1 MGTSRRSDLETCEK
15 NSGVLD
21 RRKRARCIVSVTINL
36 SPCMMFR
43 HWKSNT
49 GQHIGAFLRRVAQL
63 QDQQTDL
70 HQQATAAAT
79 ANSEKKGLF
88 LLRMP

>member
-1 MGTSRRSDLETCEK
+1 M
-15 NSGVLD
+15 
-21 RRKRARCIVSVTINL
+21 NL

-49 GQHIGAFLRRVAQL
+49 GQHVGAFLRRVAQL

-70 HQQATAAAT
+70 HQQATA
-79 ANSEKKGLF
+79 NSEKKGSFPVTDAQGRFSAAQRHLTA
-88 LLRMP
+88 LARPRGD

>member
-1 MGTSRRSDLETCEK
+1 MT
-15 NSGVLD
+15 
-21 RRKRARCIVSVTINL
+21 L

-49 GQHIGAFLRRVAQL
+49 GQHVGAFLRRVAQL

-79 ANSEKKGLF
+79 ANSEKKGSFPVTDAQGRFSAAQRHLTA
-88 LLRMP
+88 LARPRGD